1 LLSTLSRNDLLR
13 FLTIPPVAGQAYYF
27 LPILQRTFATYAI
40 LRITRFTCAL
50 LRTILLYS
58 LQSILERFPLLLFG
72 GAKIKTLFLT
82 TKFFSI
88 FFRTFFHSS
97 FRISVNGSAKV
108 VQQIILTNK
117 FHENITRNVLTTD
130 YQYIKF

>member
-1 LLSTLSRNDLLR
+1 MICSDFLPSRRWRDRLIISFQSFKERLQLMRYSASLVLLVLNSAL
-13 FLTIPPVAGQAYYF
+13 YYF
-27 LPILQRTFATYAI
+27 
-40 LRITRFTCAL
+40 TRYN
-50 LRTILLYS
+50 LY
-58 LQSILERFPLLLFG
+58 LERFPLLLFG

-108 VQQIILTNK
+108 VQQFILTNK
-117 FHENITRNVLTTD
+117 FHENITRNVLCSD

>member
-1 LLSTLSRNDLLR
+1 MRYSASLVLLVLNSAL
-13 FLTIPPVAGQAYYF
+13 YYF
-27 LPILQRTFATYAI
+27 
-40 LRITRFTCAL
+40 TRYN
-50 LRTILLYS
+50 LY
-58 LQSILERFPLLLFG
+58 LERFPLLLFG